1 MMNWQE
7 MIAAPGVILAD
18 GAMGT
23 MLFEA
28 GLQFGESP
36 ERWNVEHPERVQAVH
51 QAYLK
56 AGSRILLTNTFGGN
70 RWRLSLHGLEP
81 RTREFVEAGARN
93 TRFAVE
99 ATGGRALVAG
109 DIGPSGSLLAPLGEL
124 DEAEAV
130 AGFAE
135 QAEALLEGGV
145 DVIWIETMS
154 DLGEVTAA
162 VRGVRQASADVPI
175 LTTLTFDTHGHTMM
189 GVTPEKALQV
199 LSQQGAAAIGG
210 NCGNGPE
217 EILGVIE
224 KMRAA
229 SPTATLIAKAN
240 AGLPT
245 LVGGR
250 AVYAATPESMA
261 EYALAAAD
269 RGARIV
275 GACCGSTPAHL
286 RAMADSLGNRL
297 AN

>member
-1 MMNWQE
+1 MTWQE

-23 MLFEA
+23 MLFDA

-51 QAYLK
+51 RAYLE

-81 RTREFVEAGARN
+81 RVREFVEAGARV
-93 TRFAVE
+93 AVE
-99 ATGGRALVAG
+99 AAGGRALVAG

-130 AGFAE
+130 AGFAQ
-135 QAEALLEGGV
+135 QAEALLDGGV

-162 VRGVRQASADVPI
+162 MRGVRQASADVPI
-175 LTTLTFDTHGHTMM
+175 LTTLTFDTRGHTMM

-229 SPTATLIAKAN
+229 SPGAILIAKAN

-261 EYALAAAD
+261 EYALAAAE
-269 RGARIV
+269 RGARVV

-286 RAMADSLGNRL
+286 RAMAEALQDRS
-297 AN
+297 AT

>member
-1 MMNWQE
+1 MAKWQDL
-7 MIAAPGVILAD
+7 IAVPGLILAD

-28 GLQFGESP
+28 GLQFGDSP

-51 QAYLK
+51 RAYLE
-56 AGSRILLTNTFGGN
+56 AGSRLLLTNTFGGN
-70 RWRLSLHGLEP
+70 RWRLSLHGLES
-81 RTREFVEAGARN
+81 RGREFVEAGARN
-93 TRFAVE
+93 ARASVE
-99 ATGGRALVAG
+99 AAGGRALVAG

-154 DLGEVTAA
+154 DLGEVATA
-162 VRGVRQASADVPI
+162 VRGVRQASESVPI
-175 LTTLTFDTHGHTMM
+175 LATMTFDTRGHTMM
-189 GVTPEKALQV
+189 GVSPEKAV
-199 LSQQGAAAIGG
+199 QQLLALGAAAIGG

-217 EILGVIE
+217 EILEVVE
-224 KMRAA
+224 RMRAV
-229 SPTATLIAKAN
+229 SPQAIVIAKAN

-245 LVGGR
+245 LVGGH
-250 AVYAATPESMA
+250 AVYAASPESMA
-261 EYALAAAD
+261 EYARAAAG
-269 RGARIV
+269 RGARII

-286 RAMADSLGNRL
+286 QAMGEVLRDQL
-297 AN
+297 AA

>member
-1 MMNWQE
+1 MHWQE
-7 MIAAPGVILAD
+7 LIDSPGVILAD

-28 GLQFGESP
+28 GLQFGEPP
-36 ERWNVEHPERVQAVH
+36 ERWNVDHPERVQAVH
-51 QAYLK
+51 QAYLQ

-70 RWRLSLHGLEP
+70 RWRLSLHKLEG
-81 RTREFVEAGARN
+81 RARELVEAGARN
-93 TRFAVE
+93 TRAAVE
-99 ATGGRALVAG
+99 AAGGRALVAG

-124 DEAEAV
+124 EEAEAV

-135 QAEALLEGGV
+135 QAEALLAGGA

-154 DLGEVTAA
+154 DLGEVAAA
-162 VRGVRQASADVPI
+162 VRGVRQASSDVPI
-175 LTTLTFDTHGHTMM
+175 LTTMTFDTHGRTMM
-189 GVTPEKALQV
+189 GVTPEKAVQT
-199 LSQQGAAAIGG
+199 LSQQGAAAVGG

-217 EILGVIE
+217 EILGVLE

-229 SPTATLIAKAN
+229 SPQTILITKAN

-245 LVGGR
+245 LVNGR
-250 AVYAATPESMA
+250 AVYAATPESMG
-261 EYALAAAD
+261 EYARAAAE

-286 RAMADSLGNRL
+286 QAMATALAGRL
-297 AN
+297 AG

>member
-51 QAYLK
+51 QAYLE

-81 RTREFVEAGARN
+81 RAQEFVEAGARV
-93 TRFAVE
+93 AVE
-99 ATGGRALVAG
+99 AAGGRALVAG

-124 DEAEAV
+124 DEADAV
-130 AGFAE
+130 AGFAQ
-135 QAEALLEGGV
+135 QAEALLDGGV

-175 LTTLTFDTHGHTMM
+175 LATMTFDTHGHTMM
-189 GVTPEKALQV
+189 GVTPEKAWQV

-229 SPTATLIAKAN
+229 SPGAILIAKAN

-250 AVYAATPESMA
+250 AVYAATPEMMA
-261 EYALAAAD
+261 EYAQAAAD
-269 RGARIV
+269 RGARVV

-286 RAMADSLGNRL
+286 RAMAEALRNRL
-297 AN
+297 AG

>member
-1 MMNWQE
+1 MNWQE

-28 GLQFGESP
+28 GLQFGDSP
-36 ERWNVEHPERVQAVH
+36 ERWNVDHPERIQAVH
-51 QAYLK
+51 QAYLQ

-70 RWRLSLHGLEP
+70 RWRLSLHKLEG
-81 RTREFVEAGARN
+81 RARELVEAGARN
-93 TRFAVE
+93 TRAAVE
-99 ATGGRALVAG
+99 AAGGRALVAG

-124 DEAEAV
+124 DEDDAV

-154 DLGEVTAA
+154 DLGEVAAA
-162 VRGVRQASADVPI
+162 VRGVRKASSEVPI
-175 LTTLTFDTHGHTMM
+175 LTTMTFDTRGFTMM
-189 GVTPEKALQV
+189 GVSPEKAVQALAQ
-199 LSQQGAAAIGG
+199 LGAAAIGG

-224 KMRAA
+224 KMRA
-229 SPTATLIAKAN
+229 TAPQTLLIAKAN

-245 LVGGR
+245 LVEGR

-261 EYALAAAD
+261 DYALAAVE

-275 GACCGSTPAHL
+275 GACCGSTPTHL
-286 RAMADSLGNRL
+286 RAMADGMKDRL
-297 AN
+297 AA